1 MGTAKCLQNI
11 CEELRMTGLLNLL
24 HRIAKSRSGVAATEM
39 ALGLPFLL
47 AAGLWGVETANLA
60 IVHMRV
66 NQLAVHVADNAARIG
81 DTSSLEDRKIYE
93 GDINDLLL
101 GSNMQAGRALN
112 FYDHGR
118 TIISSLEVVDG
129 TDDRQYIHWQRCK
142 GEKVWAS
149 SYGVEGDGTDGSLV
163 GMGPAGEEVMASPG
177 DAVIFVEVAY
187 EYQPLISERFIGDN
201 TVKAIATFTVRDD
214 RDLSQIFQR
223 DPADPDA
230 VASCAVHDDYNI
242 VLG

>member
-1 MGTAKCLQNI
+1 MGAAECGKHVR
-11 CEELRMTGLLNLL
+11 EELRMMQLAALLRRLA
-24 HRIAKSRSGVAATEM
+24 RACSGVAATEM

-47 AAGLWGVETANLA
+47 TAGLWGVETANLA

-66 NQLAVHVADNAARIG
+66 NQLAVHIADNAARIG
-81 DTSSLEDRKIYE
+81 DTSSLQDRKIYE

-101 GSNMQAGRALN
+101 GSNMQAGRALD

-118 TIISSLEVVDG
+118 AIVSSLEVVDG
-129 TDDRQYIHWQRCK
+129 TVDRQFIHWQRCK
-142 GEKVWAS
+142 GVKEWAS

-187 EYQPLISERFIGDN
+187 EYQPLISERFIGDDM
-201 TVKAIATFTVRDD
+201 VKAIATFTVRDD

-223 DPADPDA
+223 DPAAPDA
-230 VASCAVHDDYNI
+230 VANCAVHDGYNI
-242 VLG
+242 ILG